1 MKSKSSTVL
10 NKLFKKKSYDETDI
24 VTEAKNWY
32 SDRYESVLVQRN
44 ILLLLLIIVL
54 CALIVSVFTIGSI
67 SASKSLEPFV
77 VEIEDK
83 SGITNVVN
91 PFSRQDLTVDNALNT
106 YFLINYMRAR
116 ETYAVSNYE
125 YNYRTIVRLYSTA
138 VVYNAFTRAF
148 QNNPKNPI
156 TMYGTNNSTSL
167 KVRSIQ
173 FLTPGKT
180 AQVRFTIVENEGAKT
195 SFHKIATVDF
205 EYTQMEMSIEDRFIN
220 PLGFQITNYVVSD
233 ELI

>member
-1 MKSKSSTVL
+1 MKSKSNALL
-10 NKLFKKKSYDETDI
+10 NKLFKKKSSDETDI

-44 ILLLLLIIVL
+44 ILLLLLIIIL
-54 CALIVSVFTIGSI
+54 CALIVSVFTVGTI

-91 PFSRQDLTVDNALNT
+91 PFSRKDLTVDNALNT
-106 YFLINYMRAR
+106 YFLITYMRAR
-116 ETYAVSNYE
+116 ETYASSNYE
-125 YNYRTIVRLYSTA
+125 YNYRTIVRLYSTPG
-138 VVYNAFTRAF
+138 VYNSFTRSF

-156 TMYGTNNSTSL
+156 TTYGTNNSTSL

-173 FLTPGKT
+173 FLNPGKT
-180 AQVRFTIVENEGAKT
+180 AQVRFTVVENEGSKN
-195 SFHKIATVDF
+195 SFYKIATIDF
-205 EYTQMEMSIEDRFIN
+205 EFSQMEMSIEDRFIN
-220 PLGFQITNYVVSD
+220 PLGFQVTNYVVSD